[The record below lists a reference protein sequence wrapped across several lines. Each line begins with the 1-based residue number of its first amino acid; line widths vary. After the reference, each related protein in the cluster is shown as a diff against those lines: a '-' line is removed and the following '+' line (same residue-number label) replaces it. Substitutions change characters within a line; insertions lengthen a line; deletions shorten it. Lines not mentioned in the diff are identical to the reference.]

1 MGLWNLKLSRNGQR
15 YLKSTVDVYNAT
27 NRARRWERKH
37 IVNRC
42 APRIMSTNH
51 VMKEEVES
59 QMWGTMI
66 PSTRET
72 NTLLV
77 KLEE

>member
-1 MGLWNLKLSRNGQR
+1 MFIMPLTMKGYERENTIMG
-15 YLKSTVDVYNAT
+15 
-27 NRARRWERKH
+27 
-37 IVNRC
+37 RC
-42 APRIMSTNH
+42 APRNMSMNH
-51 VMKEEVES
+51 VTKEEVES
-59 QMWGTMI
+59 RMWGTMI